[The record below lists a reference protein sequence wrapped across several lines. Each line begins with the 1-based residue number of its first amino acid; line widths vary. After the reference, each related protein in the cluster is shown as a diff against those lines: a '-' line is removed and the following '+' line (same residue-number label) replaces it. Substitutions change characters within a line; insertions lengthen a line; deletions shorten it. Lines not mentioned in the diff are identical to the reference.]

1 MSTIKFPYFG
11 SLDGN
16 DLETYYDVNTDFN
29 GRQIQIDL
37 NFEHKSIDFKRL
49 EMARQFIENLRI
61 HDLNNKK
68 MIRQDFED
76 TNGEVVRDYISHH
89 IEELAI
95 DDIEVLVGSGTKSA
109 DQPALLVKELHLV
122 RVGLYPYD
130 ESQFAVFDYSLGKE
144 LTDYL
149 VVISTD
155 ENGNPC
161 DISMES

>member
-11 SLDGN
+11 SLDIN
-16 DLETYYDVNTDFN
+16 DLEIYYDVNTDFN
-29 GRQIQIDL
+29 GREILIDL
-37 NFEHKSIDFKRL
+37 NFENKTIDFKRL

-76 TNGEVVRDYISHH
+76 SNGEVVRDYVSHH
-89 IEELAI
+89 IEELAL
-95 DDIEVLVGSGTKSA
+95 DDLEDLVGSGTKSA
-109 DQPALLVKELHLV
+109 DQPGLLVKQLHLE
-122 RVGLYPYD
+122 RVGLFPD
-130 ESQFAVFDYSLGKE
+130 NESQFAVFDYSLGKE
-144 LTDYL
+144 LTNYF

-155 ENGNPC
+155 ENGNPY